1 MKLQD
6 LIIKIEKKYPRS
18 LAESWD
24 NVGLMIGDRKQ
35 DIQTI
40 LVALEINE
48 AVVEEAIVN
57 KVNLIFT
64 HHPFFFTKLN
74 QITSDSL
81 KGALSLRLIQNHIAV
96 YSAHTNYDI
105 AFDGMNDAFIQRIG
119 YRSEEVFLPVAN
131 CEEWYLKEHNNQ
143 TPGLGRIF
151 TLKDA
156 MTLSQFTACLKN
168 SLNMDYIRFVG
179 DANSLVKRIAV
190 ITGAAADMYA
200 DAKAAGADALISGD
214 MKYHIAHDALDLGM
228 NVIDCGHFETE
239 NLFRDSMREFL
250 SSICSLT
257 VLSSTTNLNPF
268 QVI

>member
-1 MKLQD
+1 MRLQD
-6 LIIKIEKKYPRS
+6 LIIKIEKKYPRF

-24 NVGLMIGDRKQ
+24 NVGLMIGDRNQ
-35 DIQTI
+35 DIQKI

-48 AVVEEAIVN
+48 AVVEEAIANRVDF
-57 KVNLIFT
+57 IFT
-64 HHPFFFTKLN
+64 HHPFFFSKFN
-74 QITSDSL
+74 QITSDSI
-81 KGALSLRLIQNHIAV
+81 KGALSLRLIQNNIAV

-119 YRSEEVFLPVAN
+119 YHPEEVFLPVAS
-131 CEEWYLKEHNNQ
+131 CEEWYLKEHDHK

-151 TLKDA
+151 TLKEA
-156 MTLSQFTACLKN
+156 VTLAQFTTNLKN
-168 SLNMDYIRFVG
+168 TLDMDYIRFVG
-179 DANSLVKRIAV
+179 DDNSLVKRVAV
-190 ITGAAADMYA
+190 ITGAAADMYS
-200 DAKAAGADALISGD
+200 DAKDAGADVLISGD